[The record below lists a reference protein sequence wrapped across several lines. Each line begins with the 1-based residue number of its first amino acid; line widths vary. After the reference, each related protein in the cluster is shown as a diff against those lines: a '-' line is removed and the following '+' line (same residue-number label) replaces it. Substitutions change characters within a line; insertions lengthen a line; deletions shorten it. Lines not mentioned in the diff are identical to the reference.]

1 MDSRKTDV
9 VNLREERRI
18 QSVSTTMI
26 HKEDPQVLLVLK
38 KNPRERAWNQTHLG
52 QLTIILFI
60 TIFLENGKDPKL
72 TNHKP
77 NKHQTRKKEKTPKSI
92 LN

>member
-38 KNPRERAWNQTHLG
+38 KNPRERA
-52 QLTIILFI
+52 
-60 TIFLENGKDPKL
+60 
-72 TNHKP
+72 
-77 NKHQTRKKEKTPKSI
+77 
-92 LN
+92 